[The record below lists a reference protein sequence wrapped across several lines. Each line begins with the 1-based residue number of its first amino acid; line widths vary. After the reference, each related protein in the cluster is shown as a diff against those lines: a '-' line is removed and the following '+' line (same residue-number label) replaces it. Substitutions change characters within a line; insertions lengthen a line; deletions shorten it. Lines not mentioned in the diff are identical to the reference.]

1 MHYSGRGLLWGL
13 IGISSLTFAQPEEV
27 DLRRQLEELQ
37 QRYEAQQNALMI
49 LEQRIRQVEGRRAE
63 AVAQTGQRGAP
74 AAPATQTAQTSQSPQ
89 PAQTASAGSGYGQ
102 SLRDS
107 SEPAP
112 SVEALY
118 GEASGFFGGGAFSIE
133 PGLTYTHYDTR
144 QLFLNGF
151 LALDAIFLGN
161 LGIDEINADTF
172 TFDLTGRYNW
182 RERWQFDANVPL
194 VYRKTTY
201 QSAGAG
207 GSSAQFS
214 EKSVT
219 GDPRLGDISVGVAY
233 KFLDESPGIPDAVAS
248 LRVRMPTGT
257 DPYGIKLNL
266 VPGNDNLNV
275 PDDLP
280 TGNGVWSVTPGIS
293 LVKTSDPAV
302 LFGNLS
308 YTYHLEGDFS
318 DISPQVGVKV
328 PGKVQLGNYFQFG
341 LGVAFA
347 LNERMSMSMS
357 FSELISRSSR
367 IKPDGGPWQTVN
379 GSDANAAYFNLGMTY
394 AATDRLTVV
403 PSLAIGLTP
412 DAPDFSFSL
421 KFPYYY

>member
-1 MHYSGRGLLWGL
+1 MYKPGRYWIWGL
-13 IGISSLTFAQPEEV
+13 IGISSMAVAQPEEP
-27 DLRRQLEELQ
+27 DLRRQLAELQ

-49 LEQRIRQVEGRRAE
+49 LEQRIREVEGRRAE
-63 AVAQTGQRGAP
+63 VVAQANQRGVQVAEAP
-74 AAPATQTAQTSQSPQ
+74 RA
-89 PAQTASAGSGYGQ
+89 ASAGSGYGEA
-102 SLRDS
+102 LKDN

-118 GEASGFFGGGAFSIE
+118 QEASGFFGGGTFSLE
-133 PGLTYTHYDTR
+133 PGITYSHYDTR

-182 RERWQFDANVPL
+182 RQRWQFDANVPL
-194 VYRKTTY
+194 VYRQTTY

-214 EKSVT
+214 EEKVT
-219 GDPRLGDISVGVAY
+219 GDPRRGDIRAGISY
-233 KFLDESPGIPDAVAS
+233 KFLDESPCRPDAVAS
-248 LRVRMPTGT
+248 LRIKMPTGD
-257 DPYGIKLNL
+257 DPYGIKLNS
-266 VPGNDNLNV
+266 VPGNDNLSV

-293 LVKTSDPAV
+293 LVKTIDPAV

-318 DISPQVGVKV
+318 DISPQIGVKV

-341 LGVAFA
+341 LGMAFA

-367 IKPDGGPWQTVN
+367 IKPDGSPWQTVN
-379 GSDANAAYFNLGMTY
+379 GSDTNAAYFNLGMTF

-403 PSLAIGLTP
+403 PSLSIGLTP
-412 DAPDFSFSL
+412 DAPDFTFSL
-421 KFPYYY
+421 KFPYYF